1 MRPAWKDVFLL
12 LLLPIWATISVA
24 FQLDRLTAILL
35 QGSIGI
41 LAILELIY
49 GSNYIKK
56 FRGTHPTGSLPKG
69 MISYVIFI
77 IWSSG
82 GTLGLLF
89 GLLTGIV
96 SGEWIWIALACVLAM
111 AFFLLVA
118 VVVRLTLRHNL

>member
-12 LLLPIWATISVA
+12 FFLPIWATISVA
-24 FQLDRLTAILL
+24 IQMNLLIAIAM

-49 GSNYIKK
+49 GSTFIKK
-56 FRGTHPTGSLPKG
+56 FRRTHPTRSLPKG

-77 IWSSG
+77 IWASG
-82 GTLGLLF
+82 GTLGLQF

-96 SGEWIWIALACVLAM
+96 SGEWIWVALACVLAV
-111 AFFLLVA
+111 AFFLLVV
-118 VVVRLTLRHNL
+118 VVVRLTLMHNL

>member
-1 MRPAWKDVFLL
+1 VRPAWKDVFLL

-24 FQLDRLTAILL
+24 FQWNGLSAIAL

-82 GTLGLLF
+82 GTLGLQF

-96 SGEWIWIALACVLAM
+96 SGEWIWVALACVLAM
-111 AFFLLVA
+111 AFLLLFA
-118 VVVRLTLRHNL
+118 LVVRLTFRYNL